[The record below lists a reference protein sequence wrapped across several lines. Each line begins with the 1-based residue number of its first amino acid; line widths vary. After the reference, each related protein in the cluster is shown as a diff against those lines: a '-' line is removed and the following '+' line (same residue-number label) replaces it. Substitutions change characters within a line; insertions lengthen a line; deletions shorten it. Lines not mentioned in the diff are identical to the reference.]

1 MTNVIWDSS
10 TASGVSIS
18 SNTATG
24 TGSGW
29 NTVDSEQRT
38 SLEGSV
44 EWTMAGQYALTGF
57 TLTTSDTMGD
67 TSFALYLN
75 NGSFEAFT
83 NGTGESISGS
93 YSTSDT
99 FKLAISSSG
108 VVTALQNGSL
118 LHTFSGT
125 AAGNYYIHASLW
137 AGSSVTSTIDI
148 QNVSDVVE
156 DTPDNTDG
164 STPLEHILYLNT
176 RVPK

>member
-93 YSTSDT
+93 YSTWSHLRAHPLGWPT
-99 FKLAISSSG
+99 YCESSKK
-108 VVTALQNGSL
+108 
-118 LHTFSGT
+118 
-125 AAGNYYIHASLW
+125 
-137 AGSSVTSTIDI
+137 
-148 QNVSDVVE
+148 
-156 DTPDNTDG
+156 
-164 STPLEHILYLNT
+164 LNT
-176 RVPK
+176 SSAIGGGTRR